1 MKVEVG
7 RYWIYRV
14 LCFKIM
20 KLTKRKSFSFYRSYY
35 DVFNELSD
43 ADKLQFIEALL
54 DKQFLDID
62 PVNLNGMVKFAYISQ
77 MDSIEKQVKG
87 YQDKTKVI
95 LNPNK
100 GVKNTPSQGV
110 KLHPRQQEKE
120 EEKEKYTTTVEA
132 EVDFLK
138 IDEWIKEV
146 GKSHTYLEGIYR
158 THKIYKGSASKLLN
172 NFKEHLKIYPKKHNN
187 FSDFKKHFAS
197 WLNIKN
203 NKGELS
209 SFKTQS
215 KGQL

>member
-1 MKVEVG
+1 
-7 RYWIYRV
+7 
-14 LCFKIM
+14 M

-35 DVFNELSD
+35 DVFNELPKE
-43 ADKLQFIEALL
+43 DKLKFIEALL

-62 PVNLNGMVKFAYISQ
+62 PVNLEGMVKFAYISQ
-77 MDSIEKQVKG
+77 MDSIEKQVNG
-87 YQDKTKVI
+87 YCDKTKI
-95 LNPNK
+95 TLNPNK
-100 GVKNTPSQGV
+100 IYPWQGV
-110 KLHPRQQEKE
+110 KQHPWQGVANTPKQQEKE
-120 EEKEKYTTTVEA
+120 KEKEKYTTTIEA

-138 IDEWIKEV
+138 IDEWVKEV
-146 GKSHTYLEGIYR
+146 GKSQTYLEGIYR